1 MRTSER
7 KEARFLYIGSEPVGD
22 LDTWHWFFNTIDK
35 SFCYYP
41 APTNGANSI
50 KSLAGVAMI
59 LNIKDP
65 DNKEQKC
72 IECRCNL
79 EEKQWVTDY
88 VFFEDIISEDY
99 ILSSDEIPRIFK
111 NERCFRCYKIKNARS
126 VRIVDFEEKKSA

>member
-7 KEARFLYIGSEPVGD
+7 KEARFLYIGSEPIGD
-22 LDTWHWFFNTIDK
+22 LDTWHWFFNTVDK

-41 APTNGANSI
+41 APANGANSI
-50 KSLAGVAMI
+50 KSLAGVAMM

-72 IECRCNL
+72 IECCCNL
-79 EEKQWVTDY
+79 EETL
-88 VFFEDIISEDY
+88 IPEDY
-99 ILSSDEIPRIFK
+99 ILSSDERHRIFK

-126 VRIVDFEEKKSA
+126 VRIVDFEEEKSV